1 MFVLRVVGGSRYP
14 WGVMSKIR
22 DLGRLRSSRRRPQGL
37 FAETHDGSIFGPEN
51 VLSGRFNA
59 RDDFWVVQ
67 GLKSPSQLVFVPS
80 MAISQQYLMP
90 SFWFLGRGVFAQKLL
105 LVLGSLLEMVL
116 AGWRRALESWD
127 RRIG

>member
-1 MFVLRVVGGSRYP
+1 M
-14 WGVMSKIR
+14 
-22 DLGRLRSSRRRPQGL
+22 
-37 FAETHDGSIFGPEN
+37 
-51 VLSGRFNA
+51 
-59 RDDFWVVQ
+59 
-67 GLKSPSQLVFVPS
+67 LKSPSQLVFVSS

-90 SFWFLGRGVFAQKLL
+90 SFWFLGRGGFAQKLL